1 MWVLAILQLFV
12 WLFALMFVALGVLC
26 IAAIDLL
33 LWFELGAAAAAALHL
48 PVVASML
55 LRRGARLTP
64 GAIAP

>member
-26 IAAIDLL
+26 IAVVDLL

-48 PVVASML
+48 PLVASML
-55 LRRGARLTP
+55 LCRGARLTP